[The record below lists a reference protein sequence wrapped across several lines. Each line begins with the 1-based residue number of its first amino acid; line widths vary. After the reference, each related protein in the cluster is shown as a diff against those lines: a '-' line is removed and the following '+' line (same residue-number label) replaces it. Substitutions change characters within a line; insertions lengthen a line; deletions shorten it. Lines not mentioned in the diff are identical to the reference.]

1 MRNDA
6 NRKRIY
12 IVLLVMVMVEFVEKK
27 SAAFKLFQHDRR
39 SFFNA
44 LLRSPVTSVLVGKN
58 IKTIG

>member
-1 MRNDA
+1 
-6 NRKRIY
+6 
-12 IVLLVMVMVEFVEKK
+12 MVMVEFVEKK

-44 LLRSPVTSVLVGKN
+44 LLRSPVTFVLVGKN